1 MSIKDMPQVTV
12 EQVLELRKA
21 AIELEKELNKY
32 KAHMVILEKD
42 VQDLCFVELDLIL
55 TKKELATI
63 KASLPK
69 IKAEAV
75 LSLIEAIEGAIDND
89 FISIKEVEE
98 MHLEDFCEL
107 AKRHANK
114 LEVGE

>member
-1 MSIKDMPQVTV
+1 MNKHSKYRPLMDDIQNKICNAEIGVTGLYRLMLETLDEA
-12 EQVLELRKA
+12 EQ
-21 AIELEKELNKY
+21 
-32 KAHMVILEKD
+32 
-42 VQDLCFVELDLIL
+42 
-55 TKKELATI
+55 ELATL
-63 KASLPK
+63 KASIPK
-69 IKAEAV
+69 IKADAV

-114 LEVGE
+114 LEAGE